1 MLKYL
6 NAWKISKE
14 VKSECKICIKH
25 FSGTIANFME
35 VYKKPSLR
43 NDPNHIILHVGT
55 HDSILDR
62 TSETI
67 ATSIVDLVRSIKGEN
82 CDASISNIILRTDNK
97 KLSQKGHEVST
108 HLKELCKGKN
118 IYLIHNTNS
127 TKAQHVNK
135 G

>member
-6 NAWKISKE
+6 NDWKISKE
-14 VKSECKICIKH
+14 VKSDCKICFKH
-25 FSGTIANFME
+25 FSSTIANFME

-55 HDSILDR
+55 NGSILDR
-62 TSETI
+62 TSQTI
-67 ATSIVDLVRSIKGEN
+67 ATSIVNLVRSMKGEN

-97 KLSQKGHEVST
+97 KLSQKGHEVCT
-108 HLKELCKGKN
+108 HPKELCKGKN

-127 TKAQHVNK
+127 AKAHHLNK